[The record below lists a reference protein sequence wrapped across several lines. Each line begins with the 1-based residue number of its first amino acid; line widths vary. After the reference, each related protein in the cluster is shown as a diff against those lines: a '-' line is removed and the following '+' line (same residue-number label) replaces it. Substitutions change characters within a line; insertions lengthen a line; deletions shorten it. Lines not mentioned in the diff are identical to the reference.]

1 MQHAAH
7 AVARVGQPAV
17 SNRNRG
23 RDTAAKLGARRLP
36 NSVKEARKGQMDPS
50 EKEEDAILR
59 MLIYL
64 KYELTRNSFH
74 DQVILIDD
82 VISSI
87 ESEIRRR
94 RE

>member
-1 MQHAAH
+1 
-7 AVARVGQPAV
+7 
-17 SNRNRG
+17 
-23 RDTAAKLGARRLP
+23 
-36 NSVKEARKGQMDPS
+36 MDPS